1 MSQLKNKSM
10 KSNIKI
16 SAALILLALNLTGTG
31 AQETKKL
38 WTLDD
43 CIRHALER
51 NLSIKRQE
59 TTMAQ
64 SEIELNTAK
73 SKRLPG
79 VSANVSENFS
89 FGRGLTADNTYSNTN
104 TTNTGMN
111 IGAEMPLF
119 QGFQIKNDIA
129 AKKLN
134 IEAAGADLEKLKNDI
149 RVEIA
154 RAYFQILYNKEIL
167 KVASNQV
174 EIDSLQVLRL
184 DAMALIGKASS
195 AEVSQQKAA
204 LAKSRLDK
212 VQANNELKLAN
223 LSLSQLLELPSPEG
237 LETFPPNNEVLG
249 ISLSESP
256 EAIYEA
262 ALKHRPEIR
271 AESIRLKAD
280 SVNIKIAKSGF
291 MPSLSLSG
299 GIGTNYYTTS
309 SHASGSFFSQMKNN
323 FSQYIGLSLNIP
335 IFHRF
340 QNRNNIKRAEL
351 AFRNQGFQIE
361 IAKKSLYKEIQQAYY
376 NVVASE
382 AKYKSGI
389 EAEFSALES
398 FELVKAK
405 YENRKAN
412 ITEFNEA
419 RNNYLKSASDLAQAR
434 YQHLYNAK
442 LLDFYKDGGL

>member
-1 MSQLKNKSM
+1 M
-10 KSNIKI
+10 KSKIKI
-16 SAALILLALNLTGTG
+16 SAVLIFLALNLTGAT
-31 AQETKKL
+31 AQEAKKH

-43 CIRHALER
+43 CIFYALER

-64 SEIELNTAK
+64 SEVELNTAK
-73 SKRLPG
+73 NKRLPG
-79 VSANVSENFS
+79 LSTNLSENFS

-119 QGFQIKNDIA
+119 QGFQIKHDIE
-129 AKKLN
+129 AKKLAV
-134 IEAAGADLEKLKNDI
+134 EAAGADLEKIKNDI

-154 RAYFQILYNKEIL
+154 KAYFQILYNKEIL

-184 DAMALIGKASS
+184 EAMALSGMASPV
-195 AEVSQQKAA
+195 EVSQQKAA
-204 LAKSRLDK
+204 FAKSRLDK
-212 VQANNELKLAN
+212 IQASNDLKLAN

-237 LETFPPNNEVLG
+237 LETFTPDNEASG

-256 EAIYEA
+256 ESIYEA
-262 ALKHRPEIR
+262 ALEHRPEIE
-271 AESIRLKAD
+271 AERIRLKAD
-280 SVNIKIAKSGF
+280 SVNIKIAQSGL

-309 SHASGSFFSQMKNN
+309 SYASSDFFSQMKNN
-323 FSQYIGLSLNIP
+323 FSQYVGLSLNIP
-335 IFHRF
+335 IFQRF

-351 AFRNQGFQIE
+351 AYKNQNIHIE
-361 IAKKSLYKEIQQAYY
+361 LAKKSLYKEIQQAYY
-376 NVVASE
+376 NAVASE

-389 EAEFSALES
+389 QAESSALES

-419 RNNYLKSASDLAQAR
+419 RNNYLKSAAELAQAR
-434 YQHLYNAK
+434 YQHLYNSK
-442 LLDFYKDGGL
+442 LLDFYKDGRLSNN